1 MKNARQRR
9 KRKKGVVA
17 LITLI
22 QVVILVYLNI
32 TKYQDFLFA
41 KVLTVLIFIINTMM
55 FLIKVLIVD
64 STIAI
69 KNDPGI
75 KIWWLCGLQFG

>member
-75 KIWWLCGLQFG
+75 KIWSLSGLQFG